1 MAARAPWRWWRVL
14 ARPTRFARL
23 VSQKAVDA
31 FLGEALLP
39 TPHRGSA
46 HVGLT
51 RDLDDGPSFRRKHND
66 PGSLNVLLRTIA
78 VIEDRGKRGPVVG
91 PDEDI
96 DGLCH
101 PTRIAWTGTSCEA
114 SV

>member
-1 MAARAPWRWWRVL
+1 MAARAPWRWWRVQVGSNPVCASCL
-14 ARPTRFARL
+14 AKGRRRL
-23 VSQKAVDA
+23 
-31 FLGEALLP
+31 LGEALLP

-46 HVGLT
+46 QVGLT
-51 RDLDDGPSFRRKHND
+51 RDLDDGQSVRRKQND

-96 DGLCH
+96 DGLSH
-101 PTRIAWTGTSCEA
+101 PTRIAWTGTTCES